1 MVVSTTEEESMVI
14 SLGQLRGNLGD
25 TVNRV
30 AFADERVFIT
40 RNGKK
45 VAAIVS
51 IEDVELLDELEMR
64 ADVEALRQARAED
77 DGTRI
82 SLEELLAEGS

>member
-1 MVVSTTEEESMVI
+1 M
-14 SLGQLRGNLGD
+14 
-25 TVNRV
+25 
-30 AFADERVFIT
+30 
-40 RNGKK
+40 
-45 VAAIVS
+45 AAIVS

-82 SLEELLAEGS
+82 SLEEFLAEGS

>member
-1 MVVSTTEEESMVI
+1 MGSKTYCV
-14 SLGQLRGNLGD
+14 SLGFYKILDSAQ
-25 TVNRV
+25 
-30 AFADERVFIT
+30 
-40 RNGKK
+40 
-45 VAAIVS
+45 

-82 SLEELLAEGS
+82 SLEEILAEGS

>member
-1 MVVSTTEEESMVI
+1 MVI
-14 SLGQLRGNLGD
+14 SLGQLRDNLGD

-64 ADVEALRQARAED
+64 ADVEALRQAR
-77 DGTRI
+77 
-82 SLEELLAEGS
+82 S

>member
-1 MVVSTTEEESMVI
+1 M
-14 SLGQLRGNLGD
+14 
-25 TVNRV
+25 
-30 AFADERVFIT
+30 
-40 RNGKK
+40 
-45 VAAIVS
+45 S

-82 SLEELLAEGS
+82 LLEELLAEGF

>member
-1 MVVSTTEEESMVI
+1 MVI

-64 ADVEALRQARAED
+64 ADVEALRQVRAED

-82 SLEELLAEGS
+82 SLEELLAEGF

>member
-1 MVVSTTEEESMVI
+1 MVI
-14 SLGQLRGNLGD
+14 FLM
-25 TVNRV
+25 
-30 AFADERVFIT
+30 
-40 RNGKK
+40 GKEG
-45 VAAIVS
+45 AAIVP

-82 SLEELLAEGS
+82 SLEEFLAEES

>member
-1 MVVSTTEEESMVI
+1 MGSKTYCV
-14 SLGQLRGNLGD
+14 SLGFCKILDSAQ
-25 TVNRV
+25 
-30 AFADERVFIT
+30 
-40 RNGKK
+40 
-45 VAAIVS
+45 

-82 SLEELLAEGS
+82 SLEEFLAEGF

>member
-1 MVVSTTEEESMVI
+1 MYNPKWE
-14 SLGQLRGNLGD
+14 
-25 TVNRV
+25 
-30 AFADERVFIT
+30 
-40 RNGKK
+40 K

-64 ADVEALRQARAED
+64 ADIEALRQARAED

-82 SLEELLAEGS
+82 SLEEFLAEWS

>member
-1 MVVSTTEEESMVI
+1 MGSKTYCVSLGFCKILDSAQTAEGSMVI
-14 SLGQLRGNLGD
+14 FLM
-25 TVNRV
+25 
-30 AFADERVFIT
+30 
-40 RNGKK
+40 GKE
-45 VAAIVS
+45 VAAIVP

-82 SLEELLAEGS
+82 SLEEFLAEES

>member
-1 MVVSTTEEESMVI
+1 MVI

-64 ADVEALRQARAED
+64 VDVEALRQARAED

-82 SLEELLAEGS
+82 SLEEFLAEGS

>member
-1 MVVSTTEEESMVI
+1 MGSKTYCV
-14 SLGQLRGNLGD
+14 SLGFCKILDSAQ
-25 TVNRV
+25 
-30 AFADERVFIT
+30 
-40 RNGKK
+40 
-45 VAAIVS
+45 

-82 SLEELLAEGS
+82 LLEELLAEGF

>member
-1 MVVSTTEEESMVI
+1 MSVKEEESMVI

>member
-1 MVVSTTEEESMVI
+1 MVI

-64 ADVEALRQARAED
+64 ADVEALHQARAED